1 MNPLAIKKRKT
12 IIYIHRKRVDLI
24 NSILSN
30 KFSLSRTLS
39 KTYCKLIFLLETVY
53 ERNVQFSFTNDIF
66 YHKGFTHTPC
76 AKAFKFLKDN
86 GIISVHTPF
95 VKNQK
100 YNTIRRDKS
109 TFISL
114 NLDFPEET
122 YSGKKYVVFEY
133 EHITPELRKL
143 LSNKPRTSEQ
153 EMNDYTLKT
162 SNNVEFSEENFCKRY
177 ADLTYVNLYGEIDIE
192 ETSKLAH
199 PAHHSKNSPHRY
211 YHRFHSISK
220 ELRSKLRLDGEE
232 IIELFDIHN
241 CALLM
246 VNFVLPEPDEY
257 FEKLTLSG
265 KIYETICDWVNFNYG
280 CNWNREF
287 AKSAANKYLNISN
300 WKLDKAEIYDKSI
313 NKDAYYVSQFFKN
326 KCPIVY
332 NYIRSTHQCTS
343 KQVYSNFTK
352 ELEKNE
358 SYVIVDNIC
367 KEMWNKF
374 GCKVISLHDS
384 VWCKKSE
391 YDKIK
396 DNYSEINKV
405 KELLLIK
412 NFR

>member
-1 MNPLAIKKRKT
+1 MNPLEIKKRKT

-39 KTYCKLIFLLETVY
+39 KTYSKFLFLLETSF
-53 ERNVQFSFTNDIF
+53 ERNQQFIFTNDIF
-66 YHKGFTHTPC
+66 YYEGFSKKSVLRC
-76 AKAFKFLKDN
+76 MKFLKDN
-86 GIISVHTPF
+86 NIITVHTPII
-95 VKNQK
+95 KNQK
-100 YNTIRRDKS
+100 YSTIRRDKS

-122 YSGKKYVVFEY
+122 YSGRQYVIFEY
-133 EHITPELRKL
+133 EHITPELRTL
-143 LSNKPRTSEQ
+143 LSNTPSTSEQ

-192 ETSKLAH
+192 ETRKLAH
-199 PAHHSKNSPHRY
+199 PAHHTKNSPHRY
-211 YHRFHSISK
+211 YHYFHSILK
-220 ELRSKLRLDGEE
+220 ELRSRLRLDGEE

-265 KIYETICDWVNFNYG
+265 QIYETIRDWVNFNYG
-280 CNWNREF
+280 TKWNRDF
-287 AKSAANKYLNISN
+287 TKSAANKYLNISN

-326 KCPIVY
+326 ECSIVY
-332 NYIRSTHQCTS
+332 NYIRNTHQCTS
-343 KQVYSNFTK
+343 KQVYCNFTK
-352 ELEKNE
+352 ELEKFE

-367 KEMWNKF
+367 KEIWNKF

-384 VWCKKSE
+384 VWCKKSD

-396 DNYSEINKV
+396 DNYSVIDKV

>member
-1 MNPLAIKKRKT
+1 MNTISLFKRKSKNYIHKKR
-12 IIYIHRKRVDLI
+12 IDLLQ
-24 NSILSN
+24 SIFMN
-30 KFSLSRTLS
+30 KYSLSRTVAASYS
-39 KTYCKLIFLLETVY
+39 KFVFQLETIF
-53 ERNVQFSFTNDIF
+53 ERNSQFVFTNDIF
-66 YHKGFTHTPC
+66 YYEGFTHTTC
-76 AKAFKFLKDN
+76 AKCMKFLKDN
-86 GIISVHTPF
+86 NIITVHTPII
-95 VKNQK
+95 KNQK

-109 TFISL
+109 TFVSL

-122 YSGKKYVVFEY
+122 YSGRQYVIFEY
-133 EHITPELRKL
+133 EHITPELRTL
-143 LSNKPRTSEQ
+143 LSNTPSTSEQ

-162 SNNVEFSEENFCKRY
+162 SNNVKFSEENFCKRY

-192 ETSKLAH
+192 ETRKLAH
-199 PAHHSKNSPHRY
+199 PAHHTKNSPHRY
-211 YHRFHSISK
+211 YHYFHSILK
-220 ELRSKLRLDGEE
+220 ELRSRLRLDGEE

-265 KIYETICDWVNFNYG
+265 QIYETIRDWANMTYG
-280 CNWNREF
+280 CNWDREF
-287 AKSAANKYLNISN
+287 TKSATNKYLNISN

-313 NKDAYYVSQFFKN
+313 NKDAYYVSQLFKN

-343 KQVYSNFTK
+343 KQVYCNFTK
-352 ELEKNE
+352 ELEKFE

-367 KEMWNKF
+367 KEIWNKF

>member
-1 MNPLAIKKRKT
+1 MNLLEIKKRKT
-12 IIYIHRKRVDLI
+12 IIYIHRKRVNLI
-24 NSILSN
+24 SSILTN
-30 KFSLSRTLS
+30 KFSLSRALS
-39 KTYCKLIFLLETVY
+39 KKYCKLIFLLESVY
-53 ERNVQFSFTNDIF
+53 ERNMQFSFTNDIF
-66 YHKGFTHTPC
+66 CHKGFTHTPC

-86 GIISVHTPF
+86 NIITVHTPII
-95 VKNQK
+95 KNQK

-109 TFISL
+109 TFVSL

-122 YSGKKYVVFEY
+122 YSGRQYVIFEY
-133 EHITPELRKL
+133 EYITPELRTL
-143 LSNKPRTSEQ
+143 LSNKPITSEQ
-153 EMNDYTLKT
+153 EINNYTLKT

-192 ETSKLAH
+192 ETRKLAH
-199 PAHHSKNSPHRY
+199 PAHHTKNSPHRF
-211 YHRFHSISK
+211 YHYFHSILK
-220 ELRSKLRLDGEE
+220 ELRSRLRLDGEE

-265 KIYETICDWVNFNYG
+265 KIYEKICGWVNFNYG
-280 CNWNREF
+280 TKWNRDF
-287 AKSAANKYLNISN
+287 TKSAANKYLNISN

-326 KCPIVY
+326 ECPNVY
-332 NYIRSTHQCTS
+332 NYIRNTHQCTS
-343 KQVYSNFTK
+343 KQVYCNFTK
-352 ELEKNE
+352 ELEKFE

-367 KEMWNKF
+367 KEIWNKF

-384 VWCKKSE
+384 VWCKKSD

-396 DNYSEINKV
+396 DNYSKINKV